1 MTKEHLY
8 EMHRENVLLL
18 LLLLLLLLFSGGRF
32 LWWVALQMCFPHL
45 PHPSD
50 SLLSGGPCEGERNLN
65 FLRLHMLGVLGTTL
79 LCRSFLAPLSSRCQ
93 PVWGFLAKLNGL
105 S

>member
-1 MTKEHLY
+1 
-8 EMHRENVLLL
+8 
-18 LLLLLLLLFSGGRF
+18 
-32 LWWVALQMCFPHL
+32 MCFPHL